1 MGREGDRRFPFLLV
15 VLWDRVTTV
24 LVSVSLV
31 TFPGCPCPSVA
42 GVGWWRWGWWWWG
55 AWEEGAGS
63 SPFQL
68 LVHLVSDGTLG
79 TGEPVCPSIK
89 VAASE

>member
-1 MGREGDRRFPFLLV
+1 MGREGDGLFPFLLV

-24 LVSVSLV
+24 LGSASLV

-42 GVGWWRWGWWWWG
+42 GVGWWRWGG
-55 AWEEGAGS
+55 VVGRAWDEGAGS

-68 LVHLVSDGTLG
+68 LVHLVSDGTSG
-79 TGEPVCPSIK
+79 TGEPVCPSVK
-89 VAASE
+89 VAAS